1 MLLCRHSEGLKGSR
15 SFAQDVFAGL
25 RARPADTLGRSRSL
39 LDVPHSS
46 NALHPRSLV
55 RTRTDGGD
63 VGGGGVLSRPVLPW
77 RDGQCQPLAPSEGEP
92 RSRVFL
98 RAPSAPF
105 CRKRAPTPARSVACG
120 GRHMGGTLPAP
131 SLWAPLNSHARGS
144 TRVLPVTGRLPCRLC
159 CPLGPHLQNPRSETK
174 A

>member
-1 MLLCRHSEGLKGSR
+1 MLLRRHSEGLKGSR

-46 NALHPRSLV
+46 NVLHPWSLV

-63 VGGGGVLSRPVLPW
+63 VAGGGVLSRPVLPW

-98 RAPSAPF
+98 RPLRLLSAGSELRLQREAWPVGAVT
-105 CRKRAPTPARSVACG
+105 RAACFP
-120 GRHMGGTLPAP
+120 RP
-131 SLWAPLNSHARGS
+131 RF
-144 TRVLPVTGRLPCRLC
+144 
-159 CPLGPHLQNPRSETK
+159 GPR
-174 A
+174 

>member
-1 MLLCRHSEGLKGSR
+1 MLLRRHSEGLKGSR

-46 NALHPRSLV
+46 NALHPWSLM

-63 VGGGGVLSRPVLPW
+63 VAGGGVLSRPVLPW

-98 RAPSAPF
+98 RPLRLLSAGSELRLQREAWPVGAVT
-105 CRKRAPTPARSVACG
+105 RAARFP
-120 GRHMGGTLPAP
+120 RP
-131 SLWAPLNSHARGS
+131 RF
-144 TRVLPVTGRLPCRLC
+144 
-159 CPLGPHLQNPRSETK
+159 GPR
-174 A
+174 

>member
-1 MLLCRHSEGLKGSR
+1 MLLRRHSEGLKGSR

-98 RAPSAPF
+98 RPLRLLSAGSELRLQREAWPVGAVT
-105 CRKRAPTPARSVACG
+105 RAARFP
-120 GRHMGGTLPAP
+120 RP
-131 SLWAPLNSHARGS
+131 RF
-144 TRVLPVTGRLPCRLC
+144 
-159 CPLGPHLQNPRSETK
+159 GPR
-174 A
+174 

>member
-1 MLLCRHSEGLKGSR
+1 MLLRWHSEGLKGSR

-25 RARPADTLGRSRSL
+25 RARPADTLGCSHSL

-46 NALHPRSLV
+46 NALHPGHSCGK
-55 RTRTDGGD
+55 DGWRGR
-63 VGGGGVLSRPVLPW
+63 GGGGVLSRPVLPW
-77 RDGQCQPLAPSEGEP
+77 CDGQCQPLAPSEGEP

-120 GRHMGGTLPAP
+120 GRHTGGTLPAP